1 MAQDAASW
9 GGFEPI
15 LAAAAKPSPLSNKTN
30 HKTMA
35 TLTTKETALLLA
47 ISEGMDEPNCGWL
60 HEVEPF
66 NNDHVAAGV
75 LGALMAKG
83 LVTSY
88 QDEETRAGYWAA
100 FWVETTESGK
110 LLAALQKLKGRT
122 VSLRLNTT
130 GDL

>member
-1 MAQDAASW
+1 VAQDAASW
-9 GGFEPI
+9 GGFGAI
-15 LAAAAKPSPLSNKTN
+15 LLPGAKLSRLSNKAN

-47 ISEGMDEPNCGWL
+47 ISEGMDEPDCGWL

-66 NNDHVAAGV
+66 NNDHVTAGV

-88 QDEETRAGYWAA
+88 QDDETPAGYPPA

-110 LLAALQKLKGRT
+110 LLASLQKLKGQT
-122 VSLRLNTT
+122 VSLRLNATS
-130 GDL
+130 DL